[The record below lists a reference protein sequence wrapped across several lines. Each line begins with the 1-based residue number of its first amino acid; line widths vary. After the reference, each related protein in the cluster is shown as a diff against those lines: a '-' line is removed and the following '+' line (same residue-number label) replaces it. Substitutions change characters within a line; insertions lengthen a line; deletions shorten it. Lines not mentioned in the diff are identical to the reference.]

1 MRMVAVVLVTMVL
14 VRFFTD
20 WVDQVKAEIPADR
33 LLVFEVK
40 QVVLC
45 IVTRAVN
52 EPLRRFRSPTSS
64 SEKIYFYPTS

>member
-1 MRMVAVVLVTMVL
+1 MVAVVTLLL

-45 IVTRAVN
+45 FVTIRAVN

>member
-1 MRMVAVVLVTMVL
+1 MVAVVTMVL

-45 IVTRAVN
+45 IHCYKSCQRTFA
-52 EPLRRFRSPTSS
+52 FA
-64 SEKIYFYPTS
+64 KISQPY

>member
-1 MRMVAVVLVTMVL
+1 MVAVVTMVL

-45 IVTRAVN
+45 MHCYK
-52 EPLRRFRSPTSS
+52 SCQPTFA
-64 SEKIYFYPTS
+64 KISQPY

>member
-1 MRMVAVVLVTMVL
+1 MRMVAVVTMVL

-52 EPLRRFRSPTSS
+52 EPLRRFRSALLSS
-64 SEKIYFYPTS
+64 LKRS

>member
-1 MRMVAVVLVTMVL
+1 MRMVAVVTMVL

-33 LLVFEVK
+33 LLAFEVK

-45 IVTRAVN
+45 IHCYKSCQRTFA
-52 EPLRRFRSPTSS
+52 
-64 SEKIYFYPTS
+64 KISQPY

>member
-1 MRMVAVVLVTMVL
+1 MRMVAVVTMVL

-45 IVTRAVN
+45 IHCYKSCQRTFA
-52 EPLRRFRSPTSS
+52 
-64 SEKIYFYPTS
+64 KISQPY

>member
-1 MRMVAVVLVTMVL
+1 MVAVVTMVL

-52 EPLRRFRSPTSS
+52 EPLPLRRFRSPTSS

>member
-1 MRMVAVVLVTMVL
+1 MRMVAVVTMVL

-40 QVVLC
+40 QVLLC
-45 IVTRAVN
+45 MHCYKSCQRTFA
-52 EPLRRFRSPTSS
+52 
-64 SEKIYFYPTS
+64 KISQPY